1 MSRTDAGSDEGAAAI
16 RQVLDYHRLSGLDP
30 QRPPAAPAKLDRA
43 SEPIPFR
50 RYEGAPPLPLPLGE
64 EREDAS
70 SRALG
75 RPLGDPFDLASLGR
89 FLDDGLGLAGWK
101 RAGEAAFGMRRT
113 PSAGNLHPTEAYVAT
128 SGGVSGLAPGLYHYS
143 SFDHAL
149 ACRRHLRLEQP
160 GLWIGLSTL
169 YWRSAWKYGERAFR
183 LCQLDAGHAAAA
195 LAVAAALAGWTLQRI
210 ELHDEEL
217 AAGLGLAEEEGP
229 EAEHG
234 LLLFALSRPGGAAA
248 SWQARFMAPERSGTL
263 FGRPSQISRC
273 HREWPGIARARLA
286 TALSR
291 QAAGRPAAAAD
302 GSSSWPDDLPAWPRQ
317 ILRQRRSSSR
327 FDPQRSLGLEELS
340 AVLSPLAEAAS
351 WLFPFR
357 GDIGILL
364 FVHRVEGLEP
374 GLYHLGAAGAG
385 RERLRQALRQDFGWQ
400 PVGGIPLPLSLL
412 AAGDAR
418 AAAAS
423 LSGGQE
429 AAGSSSFTV
438 LMIGRLAGLLAA
450 EGAWAYRALHWQAGE
465 IGHRLYLAATAAGLG
480 VTGLSGFYDER
491 LAELLGL
498 RGGAWAPLYLVAA
511 GPRAVADPALESPAV
526 HRSTEAAPVA
536 PSRGGHG

>member
-16 RQVLDYHRLSGLDP
+16 GQVLDYHRLSGLDP
-30 QRPPAAPAKLDRA
+30 QRPPAAPPKLDRA

-50 RYEGAPPLPLPLGE
+50 RYQGAPLLPLPLGDE
-64 EREDAS
+64 SGDTPS
-70 SRALG
+70 GALG

-89 FLDDGLGLAGWK
+89 WLDDGLGLAGWK

-113 PSAGNLHPTEAYVAT
+113 PSAGNLHPTELYVT
-128 SGGVSGLAPGLYHYS
+128 TTGGVSGLAPGLYHYS

-149 ACRRHLRLEQP
+149 AYRRHLSLEQP

-183 LCQLDAGHAAAA
+183 LCQLDAGHAAAS
-195 LAVAAALAGWTLQRI
+195 LATAAALAGWSLQRI
-210 ELHDEEL
+210 EADDEGL
-217 AAGLGLAEEEGP
+217 AAGLGLGEEEGP

-234 LLLFALSRPGGAAA
+234 LLLFALSRRSGGEA
-248 SWQARFMAPERSGTL
+248 SWQTRFPAPGSGGAL
-263 FGRPSQISRC
+263 CGQPSQVSRC
-273 HREWPGIARARLA
+273 HREWPGIVRARRA
-286 TALSR
+286 TAPSHR
-291 QAAGRPAAAAD
+291 AAARPAEASD
-302 GSSSWPDDLPAWPRQ
+302 GSSALPGDLPAWPRH
-317 ILRQRRSSSR
+317 ILRQRRSTAR
-327 FDPQRSLGLEELS
+327 FDPQRAISSAELGALLN
-340 AVLSPLAEAAS
+340 PLAESAS

-357 GDIGILL
+357 RDIGILL
-364 FVHRVEGLEP
+364 FVHRVAGLEP
-374 GLYHLGAAGAG
+374 GLYHLGSAGEG
-385 RERLRQALRQDFGWQ
+385 RERLRQALRQDFAWQ
-400 PVGGIPLPLSLL
+400 PAGDAQLPLSRL

-423 LSGGQE
+423 LAGGQE

-480 VTGLSGFYDER
+480 VTGLSGFHDER
-491 LAELLGL
+491 LAALLGL
-498 RGGAWAPLYLVAA
+498 EGEAWIPLYLVAA
-511 GPRAVADPALESPAV
+511 GPRAVADPPLESPAV
-526 HRSTEAAPVA
+526 HRGTDAAPLA
-536 PSRGGHG
+536 PSRGGYG